1 MNNFSP
7 FASETRK
14 RLAPDPV
21 ALALAELQAN
31 EEAVALAKVC
41 AVARQQTAYLC
52 KQIGRPGTAASNVCV
67 DSFALCRDELD
78 NLIFEAAVS
87 NGLERS
93 DLPST
98 GELVDGL
105 CEQNQG
111 VAVSSH
117 GRSAAPSGLSPCGSQ
132 AEPAATNARKG
143 RG

>member
-7 FASETRK
+7 FASATRK

-21 ALALAELQAN
+21 ALALAELAAN
-31 EEAVALAKVC
+31 EEAVALARII
-41 AVARQQTAYLC
+41 AVARREIARWNRASS
-52 KQIGRPGTAASNVCV
+52 GPRNAAI

-98 GELVDGL
+98 GELVDDL
-105 CEQNQG
+105 G
-111 VAVSSH
+111 V
-117 GRSAAPSGLSPCGSQ
+117 GN
-132 AEPAATNARKG
+132 E
-143 RG
+143 

>member
-21 ALALAELQAN
+21 ALALAELEDN
-31 EEAVALAKVC
+31 EEAVALARII
-41 AVARQQTAYLC
+41 AVARQEVARWSRASS
-52 KQIGRPGTAASNVCV
+52 GPRNAAI

-87 NGLERS
+87 HGLERS

-98 GELVDGL
+98 GELVDGM
-105 CEQNQG
+105 CQQNQG
-111 VAVSSH
+111 VAPSSR
-117 GRSAAPSGLSPCGSQ
+117 GRSGGPSDPSPAVSALRAP
-132 AEPAATNARKG
+132 ATNAG
-143 RG
+143 AGQ